1 MNEREHV
8 VIIGAGVGGMCAG
21 ALLARQG
28 YRVTVCEKLNTVGGR
43 TRTQDIE
50 GYRLPRGAVSYQLR
64 GILPSICEEV
74 GAEFEVRPVSEMW
87 FWIRGGDEFV
97 PLPAKSG
104 TGKMLEMFMKVH
116 GGGSKKAMARVGLEL
131 SITKIGKAFRDRQAT
146 DVGEDGPTFREWLE
160 QYTDN
165 EDLLALFHAITSAV
179 SAVNDFEYPARHWFA
194 HFAATEARMDKY
206 ALLPGGFVSVSE
218 ALARVIEANGGR
230 VLLETPTLA
239 IETADGRATGVRIE
253 NGGQEETLP
262 ADIVISNTG
271 PSVTVELAGEQALG
285 GDYTQRL
292 AQRIRPTPIV
302 ATYVVSDEPLFEPRS
317 AFLAAGLER
326 IVTGVPL
333 TNICPEWSHDGRHL
347 TSFYGT
353 PRSCLEPMDR
363 EDERRANMADVRTLF
378 PDFDA
383 KGGRFLDVQLRDIDD
398 PDVVARSWP
407 GYNIPVET
415 PLPNLFNVG
424 DGCGPQGYVATPAA
438 AKSARMA
445 VDRILEQRMHNQ
457 QRGERHG

>member
-1 MNEREHV
+1 MSDRPEV
-8 VIIGAGVGGMCAG
+8 VIIGAGIGGMCAG
-21 ALLARQG
+21 ALLAKQG
-28 YRVTVCEKLNTVGGR
+28 YAVTVCERLHTVGGR
-43 TRTQDIE
+43 TRTQEIE
-50 GYRLPRGAVSYQLR
+50 GYRLPRGAVSFQLR
-64 GILPSICEEV
+64 GVLPGICEEV

-87 FWIRGGDEFV
+87 FWLKGGGEFV

-104 TGKMLEMFMKVH
+104 TGRMLEMFMKVH

-131 SITKIGKAFRDRQAT
+131 SITKIGQAFRDRDAT
-146 DVGEDGPTFREWLE
+146 DVGEDGPTFRAWLE
-160 QYTDN
+160 RYTDN

-218 ALARVIEANGGR
+218 ALARVIEAEGGR
-230 VLLETPTLA
+230 VLLGTTVRG
-239 IETADGRATGVRIE
+239 IETAGSRATGVRIE
-253 NGGQEETLP
+253 NGGTEETLP
-262 ADIVISNTG
+262 ADIVVSNAG
-271 PSVTVELAGEQALG
+271 PSATVALAGEEALG
-285 GDYTQRL
+285 ADYTERL
-292 AQRIRPTPIV
+292 RTRIRPTPIV

-333 TNICPEWSHDGRHL
+333 TNICPEWSPDGRHL

-353 PRSCLEPMDR
+353 PKSCLEPMDR

-383 KGGRFLDVQLRDIDD
+383 RGGRFLDVQLRDIDD

-407 GYNIPVET
+407 GYSLPVET
-415 PLPNLFNVG
+415 PIPNLYNVG
-424 DGCGPQGYVATPAA
+424 DGCGPEGYVATPAA

-445 VDRILEQRMHNQ
+445 VERIFEQRAQ
-457 QRGERHG
+457 QSEGRRGHG